1 MNKTKMIMFAGLG
14 SLVSVLIWSFIGGC
28 HTAPDKTKETSRV
41 EPASLSEEMPP
52 AIETEKTV
60 VEEMAPAGEMEKETV
75 AAKEE
80 AVAPKELPAPPAP
93 EASAAGRVHTV
104 ESGDSLWAISRKYGV
119 SVQKIQEANSL
130 ADPGRLTIGQQIRI
144 P

>member
-28 HTAPDKTKETSRV
+28 HTAPEKPKETSRV

-52 AIETEKTV
+52 AVETEETV
-60 VEEMAPAGEMEKETV
+60 IEEMAPAGEREKEAV
-75 AAKEE
+75 VAKEE
-80 AVAPKELPAPPAP
+80 AAGPKGLPAPPAP
-93 EASAAGRVHTV
+93 EAAPAGRVHTV
-104 ESGDSLWAISRKYGV
+104 GKGDTLWAISREYDV
-119 SVQKIQEANSL
+119 SVQKIQEANSID
-130 ADPGRLTIGQQIRI
+130 DPGRLTIGQKIRI